1 MKRLF
6 LLSTLVLI
14 LFGDLFSQ
22 EYLGLFSNGDGN
34 ATGSGVAYSVGPISF
49 DLKTSSGLT
58 APAQPLSV
66 SAAYSNQQYTN
77 ININDVA
84 SFTQVHDAMMFGT
97 QSNNNN
103 KLLNINQQY
112 VWFYDVGSPST
123 SFYNALP
130 GGPTMSPFEH
140 YAFEQYISVE
150 GLDIAGSPTSGTYY
164 MGDITYTFSEVVENP
179 ILHVTGLGGFFSS
192 DINGTQLFSVRYRLK
207 QENGAT
213 GLTQLAGTSRLSV
226 VGNDISNNYNQDAF
240 DTPPTEN
247 NPNNNGGSSLDDAGT
262 GSIQVNGAFQSVT
275 FEIWMDGKVTNVAW
289 TTREIDGP
297 TQQKY
302 SGDRFNTSWS
312 LSPESI
318 LPVELLSFTAEKSGS
333 TSLLNWS
340 TAAEIDFDHFE
351 VERSG
356 DGRTFETIG
365 VVESKG
371 SNSVY
376 SFVDRLPIIGV
387 NYYRLKMLDIDG
399 EFEYSVVRTV
409 TFDKDLR
416 GIKIYPNPTTDKV
429 YLERVP
435 EGSEISVLAIDGRL
449 INKFKIEST
458 VRQEVSLKGNEAG
471 VYLIEISNKG
481 VTNHH
486 PIILVK

>member
-1 MKRLF
+1 MKRLI
-6 LLSTLVLI
+6 LLFTLTL
-14 LFGDLFSQ
+14 LMLGESYSQ
-22 EYLGLFSNGDGN
+22 EYLGLFAGGDGGAN
-34 ATGSGVAYSVGPISF
+34 GFGISYEVGPINF
-49 DLKTSSGLT
+49 ELKTSAGLT
-58 APAQPLSV
+58 APPAPLSV
-66 SAAYSNQQYTN
+66 TAAYSNQQYIN
-77 ININDVA
+77 INIADTDNF
-84 SFTQVHDAMMFGT
+84 SGIHDAMLFGSM
-97 QSNNNN
+97 SNNLN
-103 KLLNINQQY
+103 KILELEDQY
-112 VWFYDVGSPST
+112 VRYRNVASPDPTYYS
-123 SFYNALP
+123 ALP
-130 GGPTMSPFEH
+130 GGPTMSTSEH
-140 YAFEQYISVE
+140 HAFEQYVSVE
-150 GLDIAGSPTSGTYY
+150 GLDLAGAPTSGTYY

-192 DINGTQLFSVRYRLK
+192 DINGTQLFSVRYRLVTGS
-207 QENGAT
+207 GAT
-213 GLTQLAGTSRLSV
+213 GLNKLSGTSRLDV
-226 VGNDISNNYNQDAF
+226 IGNDISNNYSQDAF

-247 NPNNNGGSSLDDAGT
+247 DPNNNGGSAANDAGT
-262 GSIQVNGAFQSVT
+262 GSIEVTGAFQSVT
-275 FEIWMDGKVTNVAW
+275 FEVWMDGKVSDVAW
-289 TTREIDGP
+289 TTREVDGP

-351 VERSG
+351 VERSA

-365 VVESKG
+365 VVDAKG

-376 SFVDRLPIIGV
+376 SFVDRLPIIGL

-449 INKFKIEST
+449 IRKFQIEST